1 MRLGTFRSVLTLW
14 LVVCV
19 TWVVASGTAG
29 AQTNPFTDIGGSYAQ
44 KQILDLYARGVV
56 SGKGKGLFDPHA
68 PITRAEFVTMME
80 RALGVQPL
88 NSPVPSFHDVSRDY
102 WAYPYV
108 QAGTAL
114 GIVSGTGPD
123 VFQPMISVKRQEVAA
138 FLVRA
143 LERNQAGRQ
152 APGELPFADA
162 AAISPWARL
171 LVAEASR
178 LGLMKGDAVGFRP
191 LDPIT
196 RAETAVVLW
205 RVLQDPRW
213 INAQLTSARAAQIQ
227 LGWQYNQPVQE
238 FEQRVQA
245 SGVIN
250 TVAPRWFFLEANGA
264 VSDVAEPELVTWAHA
279 NGKRVWALVG
289 NHFDKDITHE
299 HIGSLDAR
307 AALVEQLLSLAETYH
322 LDGLN
327 IDFEG
332 FYPEDRDN
340 FSAFIAELGTAM
352 RDQGLTLSVD
362 VPPTGLF
369 EWIEPFDFALIGGY
383 ADYVV
388 LMGYDEHWV
397 GHPRPGSVSS
407 LSWYQ
412 DKMDQLIALVPAQK
426 VIAGLPLYTRDW
438 YERGGRNNSTD
449 LLIPAQ
455 IELLQRTG
463 AKTNWDPGTGQYVA
477 RYTQIGVEHTIWVED
492 SRSLAQKL
500 QVGLDHGV
508 AGHAYWHMGGDTP
521 DVWKSLLNSF
531 NYKVFGQ

>member
-1 MRLGTFRSVLTLW
+1 MLTLW

-19 TWVVASGTAG
+19 TCVAAGGTAG
-29 AQTNPFTDIGGSYAQ
+29 TQTNPFTDIGGSYAQ
-44 KQILDLYARGVV
+44 QQILDLYAQGVI
-56 SGKGKGLFDPHA
+56 SGKGNGQFDPHA

-80 RALGVQPL
+80 RTLAVQPL
-88 NSPVPSFHDVSRDY
+88 DSHVASFHDVSRDH

-114 GIVSGTGPD
+114 GIVSGMGPET
-123 VFQPMISVKRQEVAA
+123 FQPELSVKREEVAA

-143 LERNQAGRQ
+143 LERNQAGAQ

-178 LGLMKGDAVGFRP
+178 LGLMKGDASGFRP
-191 LDPIT
+191 GDPIT
-196 RAETAVVLW
+196 REETAVVLW

-213 INAQLTSARAAQIQ
+213 INAQPASSQAAKIQ
-227 LGWQYNQPVQE
+227 LGWQYDLPVQE
-238 FEQRVQA
+238 FEQHVQA
-245 SGVIN
+245 SGLIN
-250 TVAPRWFFLEANGA
+250 TVAPSWFFLEANGA
-264 VSDVAEPELVTWAHA
+264 VSDVSEPELVSWAHA

-289 NHFDKDITHE
+289 NHFDKDLTHQ
-299 HIGSLDAR
+299 HIGSPEAR
-307 AALVEQLLSLAETYH
+307 TLLIEQLLSLAETYN

-340 FSAFIAELGTAM
+340 FTSFVAELGTAM
-352 RDQGLTLSVD
+352 RDQGLALSVD

-369 EWIEPFDFALIGGY
+369 EWSDPFDYVAISGY

-388 LMGYDEHWV
+388 LMAYDEHWADD
-397 GHPRPGSVSS
+397 PRPGSVSS

-412 DKMDQLIALVPAQK
+412 KKMDDLITMVPAQK

-438 YERGGRNNSTD
+438 YESGGMNHSTD

-455 IELLQRTG
+455 IDLLQRTM
-463 AKTNWDPGTGQYVA
+463 AQTNWDAGVGQYVA
-477 RYTQIGVEHTIWVED
+477 RYMQGGVAHTIWVED

-500 QVGLDHGV
+500 QVGLDRGV
-508 AGHAYWHMGGDTP
+508 AGHAYWHIGGDTP
-521 DVWKSLLNSF
+521 DVWKSLLNSM